1 MGRCLASATSPIQP
15 QQVKPLADSLVVL
28 LEDGFEGARNEA
40 ATCFGTLMK
49 MVGERPLNAIMDS
62 LPDLRK
68 TKIKEAFE
76 KATVKCKA
84 GGPPSGRPGP
94 PAKKESAVVSSKQPA
109 KDEEAPQ
116 QPKKPTPGPSK
127 PPAKPAVCHIGLCF
141 AKLVVYLT
149 RISLG

>member
-1 MGRCLASATSPIQP
+1 LKFLGRCLASATSPIKPP
-15 QQVKPLADSLVVL
+15 QIKPLADSLVVL

-49 MVGERPLNAIMDS
+49 MVGERPLNATMDS

-84 GGPPSGRPGP
+84 GVSQPGRPAGHP
-94 PAKKESAVVSSKQPA
+94 VKKAPAILTSTQSAKGE
-109 KDEEAPQ
+109 EEAPPSE
-116 QPKKPTPGPSK
+116 PKKPTPAPSK
-127 PPAKPAVCHIGLCF
+127 PPSKPVCHLGFHF
-141 AKLVVYLT
+141 ARFVVY
-149 RISLG
+149 

>member
-1 MGRCLASATSPIQP
+1 MKFLGRCLASATSPIQP
-15 QQVKPLADSLVVL
+15 PQVKPLADSLVLL

-76 KATVKCKA
+76 KVTVKCKA
-84 GGPPSGRPGP
+84 GGPPSGRPAGP
-94 PAKKESAVVSSKQPA
+94 PAKKAPAIVSSKQPV

-116 QPKKPTPGPSK
+116 QPKKPAPVPSK
-127 PPAKPAVCHIGLCF
+127 PPAKPAVCRIGLYF
-141 AKLVVYLT
+141 AKFAVY
-149 RISLG
+149 

>member
-1 MGRCLASATSPIQP
+1 MQP
-15 QQVKPLADSLVVL
+15 PQVKPLADSLVVL

-84 GGPPSGRPGP
+84 GGPP
-94 PAKKESAVVSSKQPA
+94 AKKAPAIVSSKQPA

-116 QPKKPTPGPSK
+116 PPKKPAPVPSK
-127 PPAKPAVCHIGLCF
+127 APTKPAVCRIGLYF
-141 AKLVVYLT
+141 AKLAVY
-149 RISLG
+149 

>member
-1 MGRCLASATSPIQP
+1 M
-15 QQVKPLADSLVVL
+15 L

-84 GGPPSGRPGP
+84 GGPP
-94 PAKKESAVVSSKQPA
+94 AKKAPAIVSSKQPA
-109 KDEEAPQ
+109 KDEEVPQ
-116 QPKKPTPGPSK
+116 QPKKPAPVPSK
-127 PPAKPAVCHIGLCF
+127 PPAKPAVCRIGLCF
-141 AKLVVYLT
+141 TELAVY
-149 RISLG
+149 